1 MKKLRTNLRRLFII
15 AILLLPQP
23 TVISLAIGAGLVV
36 IGQIIHFIAAGY
48 LVKKEE
54 MVTAGPYRF
63 TRNPFYVA
71 NLLYDIGICVMANNP
86 YIALI
91 YLPLFY
97 LVVIPRR
104 IRKEQA
110 FLGDKFGADYKDYC
124 RKVPVFFPRL
134 LPAKLD
140 KVNGRFA
147 WSQIIE
153 YRELW
158 RVMRGFG
165 LILVLYL
172 QFNIQFNILKHT
184 TQWNSIFSTPYNI
197 IALSLLGLI
206 IIIPPIIEFGII
218 QRKIS
223 K

>member
-15 AILLLPQP
+15 AILLLPRP
-23 TVISLAIGAGLVV
+23 NVTSLAIGAGLVV
-36 IGQIIHFIAAGY
+36 IGQLIHFISAGY

-63 TRNPFYVA
+63 TRNPFYVG

-97 LVVIPRR
+97 LIVIPRR

-110 FLGDKFGADYKDYC
+110 FLADKFGADYKAYC
-124 RKVPVFFPRL
+124 QKVPVFLPRL

-140 KVNGRFA
+140 KINGRFS

-158 RVMRGFG
+158 RVMRGVG

-172 QFNIQFNILKHT
+172 QFGIQFSILKHT
-184 TQWNSIFSTPYNI
+184 TQWSSLFSTSYHI

-206 IIIPPIIEFGII
+206 IIIPPIVEFGII
-218 QRKIS
+218 RNKIS

>member
-15 AILLLPQP
+15 AILLLPHP
-23 TVISLAIGAGLVV
+23 NVTSLAIGAGLVV
-36 IGQIIHFIAAGY
+36 IGQLIHFISAGY

-63 TRNPFYVA
+63 TRNPFYVG
-71 NLLYDIGICVMANNP
+71 NLLYDIGICAMANNP

-97 LVVIPRR
+97 LIVIPRR
-104 IRKEQA
+104 IKKEQT
-110 FLGDKFGADYKDYC
+110 FLGDKFGADYKAYC
-124 RKVPVFFPRL
+124 QKVPVFFPRL
-134 LPAKLD
+134 LPVNLD
-140 KVNGRFA
+140 KINGRFSL
-147 WSQIIE
+147 SQIIE

-172 QFNIQFNILKHT
+172 QFNIQFNIFKHT
-184 TQWNSIFSTPYNI
+184 TQWNNLFSTPWNI
-197 IALSLLGLI
+197 IALSLLMLI
-206 IIIPPIIEFGII
+206 IAIPPIVEYLII
-218 QRKIS
+218 KKKIS
-223 K
+223 S